1 LKRLGVIKNII
12 FDLGN
17 VLVKVDFA
25 RFERNCLLV
34 AGIDEKKF
42 DMFFRKKIRH
52 DFESGKLSTPEFMEL
67 AYHELGG
74 NVTKTELRKIFVD
87 MFCEMADMKR
97 FLKRLSKQKKY
108 RLFLLSNTNPLHFN
122 YCRKTFKY
130 INLVDKFILS
140 YKIKMAKPDRKI
152 FETSIRK
159 FNLIPSE
166 TLFIDD
172 LKENCRAAEDTGM
185 KTICYR
191 NYRTFIRRF
200 EKLS

>member
-42 DMFFRKKIRH
+42 DRFFRKKIRH

-67 AYHELGG
+67 AYHELGET
-74 NVTKTELRKIFVD
+74 VTKNKLKSLFVD
-87 MFCEMADMKR
+87 MFDEIPEMKR
-97 FLKRLSKQKKY
+97 FLKGLAKLKKY
-108 RLFLLSNTNPLHFN
+108 RLFILSNTNPLHFN
-122 YCRKTFKY
+122 YGRKKFDY

-140 YKIKMAKPDRKI
+140 YKLKMVKPDKRVFKTVI
-152 FETSIRK
+152 K
-159 FNLIPSE
+159 KYNLVPSE